1 MFVNEFHNLSFN
13 FVFSKPLQVKE
24 EHISQQGA
32 INYLIQKPFS
42 FFCIFSTCIANWD
55 SWQNLKAEKIKT
67 SRNTVIPVA
76 FQTMTVLKLN
86 VSDFK
91 AWMRYRTF

>member
-1 MFVNEFHNLSFN
+1 MFVNEFHYLSFN

-42 FFCIFSTCIANWD
+42 SDLSNRTSVANWD
-55 SWQNLKAEKIKT
+55 SWQNLQAEKIKT
-67 SRNTVIPVA
+67 SRKTVIPVA

>member
-24 EHISQQGA
+24 EHIFQQGA

-42 FFCIFSTCIANWD
+42 SDLSNRTSVANWD
-55 SWQNLKAEKIKT
+55 SWQNLQAEKIKT

-91 AWMRYRTF
+91 AWMQYRKF